1 MASVTE
7 VKLVDDLDGGKA
19 DESITFALDGRSF
32 EIDLSE
38 KHARKLRDGLAPFIN
53 AARRAGG
60 GSAAARPKSVARAAR
75 PREDTAAIREWANAN
90 GHAVSAR
97 GRISSAVR
105 TAYEARGNAAPVAAA
120 EIEAPAVE
128 AEAKPKRRTRKKVA
142 DPFKGDATS

>member
-105 TAYEARGNAAPVAAA
+105 AAYEARGNAAPVAAA